1 MTTDFTY
8 NNKTIDAGG
17 PIKPAGKN
25 QPLVPRTEVKLYA
38 DIETIPNP
46 YVGMIIT
53 VLQDETNSNKM
64 TDYKVLSL
72 KADNLGVANSV
83 VDQVQRYV
91 DYLGASSS
99 GGGTGTG
106 LTPEQEAKL
115 NSIDDKVDKID
126 GKGLSTEDFTTEE
139 KTTLANLK
147 TTIGDNSSGLVKD
160 VVDLKTNGVSQ
171 DNINSAVE
179 NYLIENP
186 IEVSDKNK
194 ISLDWWNPPTQPNTW
209 ANTTM
214 KSEEFLST
222 FFDTYITNDSDTTT
236 DYTFKK
242 TSLGKEASRI
252 YDIYEYIFTPNN
264 YNRTIMISSI
274 MHGIEIV
281 GGFSVGRLLY
291 YIINEPDVHELIR
304 YIRDNVRI
312 IFMPLLNPYGFD
324 QTPRQFANYNG
335 VNINSN
341 FDDGGWNDYFEDSYN
356 MKGVAP
362 LSEPEARI
370 ISEQLKKYQ
379 YELDFWIDC
388 HTGAGWDH
396 DVWMYYIDEDEIFKP
411 KVIRAGEWETQQ
423 YIIDKGCSESDLKN
437 RIMDADTSHK
447 LRYAYKNFGVSC
459 STPEYVPRRFGG
471 DFNGSSDLKAYLR
484 HLCGLLV
491 SGLNT
496 EDWNKEKIKGNGI
509 KSKKNKENTETSNS
523 TNILSNY
530 IILNSPDG
538 TEYKITVSN
547 DGIISAKLAKIPLI
561 SAIGN
566 ISYSDGRETDSTS
579 AVRTDYIKCV
589 NNDTM
594 SYSLNSKYKMVGRY
608 YDSSKKFLGIS
619 GNTFVSGNG
628 KFTLLNNTTY
638 VRLVIKNI
646 YETDFTSDNLIKEI
660 ALDGQKYTLTYG
672 NPPES
677 NNIILDKQNLNIN
690 VSDTY
695 QLNATLNGTNINSTA
710 TWSADNDNVSVLNGL
725 VTANLVGTSTITVSM
740 ENKNSATCLVNVT
753 EKTEADTLCE
763 LGTITSA
770 DGLEKDGTTYIRT
783 SFLPVTVTDKITIS
797 KTTSLYYLIRC
808 YDENKR
814 YIGVTLVQNYF
825 KGTNDGNGWAI
836 SDGDWSGPLINSTV
850 KYVRIVFTKQD
861 GKDFTSSDID
871 GSKTITVNGSEYSIT
886 LNI

>member
-1 MTTDFTY
+1 MATDFSY
-8 NNKTIDAGG
+8 NEKTVNSSG
-17 PIKPAGKN
+17 PIKPSGIN
-25 QPLVPRTEVKLYA
+25 QPLDPRTEVKLYA
-38 DIETIPNP
+38 DIKLIPNP

-53 VLQDETNSNKM
+53 VLEDETNSNKM

-72 KADNLGVANSV
+72 KSDDLGVANSV
-83 VDQVQRYV
+83 VDRVQRYV
-91 DYLGASSS
+91 DYLGVATGS
-99 GGGTGTG
+99 GTD

-160 VVDLKTNGVSQ
+160 VLDLKTNGVSQ

-194 ISLDWWNPPTQPNTW
+194 ISLGWWNPPSQPNTW

-222 FFDTYITNDSDTTT
+222 FFDTYITNDSDATT

-242 TSLGKEASRI
+242 TSLGKEASGI
-252 YDIYEYIFTPNN
+252 YDIYEYVFTPNN

-274 MHGIEIV
+274 MHGIEII

-291 YIINEPDVHELIR
+291 YIINEPDVHGLIR

-324 QTPRQFANYNG
+324 QNPRQFANYNG

-341 FDDGGWNDYFEDSYN
+341 FDDGGWDNYVEDSYN
-356 MKGVAP
+356 RKGIAP
-362 LSEPEARI
+362 LSEPEAYI

-388 HTGAGWDH
+388 HTGEGWDQ

-423 YIIDKGCSESDLKN
+423 YMIDKGCSESALKN
-437 RIMDADTSHK
+437 RILDADTSHK
-447 LRYAYKNFGVSC
+447 LRYAYKYFGVSC
-459 STPEYVPRRFGG
+459 TTPEYVPRRFGG
-471 DFNGSSDLKAYLR
+471 DFNGSNDLRVYLR

-523 TNILSNY
+523 TNTSSDY

-547 DGIISAKLAKIPLI
+547 DGIISAKLVNIPLI

-566 ISYSDGRETDSTS
+566 ISYSDGSETDSTS
-579 AVRTDYIKCV
+579 TVRTDYIKCA

-594 SYSLNSKYKMVGRY
+594 SYLLDNKYMMVGRY
-608 YDSSKKFLGIS
+608 YNSSKKFLGVS
-619 GNTFVSGNG
+619 GSNFVSGNG
-628 KFTLLNNTTY
+628 KFTLLNNTAY
-638 VRLVIKNI
+638 VRLVIKNRD
-646 YETDFTSDNLIKEI
+646 EADFTSDNLITEI
-660 ALDGQKYTLTYG
+660 ALDGQEYTLTYD

-677 NNIILDKQNLNIN
+677 NNIILDKQTLNMN

-710 TWSADNDNVSVLNGL
+710 TWSADNNNVSVLNGL

-753 EKTEADTLCE
+753 ERTEIDALCE
-763 LGTITSA
+763 LGTIALA
-770 DGLEKDGTTYIRT
+770 DGLDKDGTIYIRT
-783 SFLPVTVTDKITIS
+783 KFLPVTVTDKITIS
-797 KTTSLYYLIRC
+797 KTTSMLYLIRC
-808 YDENKR
+808 YDENKH
-814 YIGVTLVQNYF
+814 YVGATPANNYF
-825 KGTNDGNGWAI
+825 KGSSGNGWVALG
-836 SDGDWSGPLINSTV
+836 GDWSGALINSTV
-850 KYVRIVFTKQD
+850 KYVRIVFTKKD
-861 GKDFTSSDID
+861 GTDFISSDID
-871 GSKTITVNGSEYSIT
+871 GSKTITVNGTEYSIT